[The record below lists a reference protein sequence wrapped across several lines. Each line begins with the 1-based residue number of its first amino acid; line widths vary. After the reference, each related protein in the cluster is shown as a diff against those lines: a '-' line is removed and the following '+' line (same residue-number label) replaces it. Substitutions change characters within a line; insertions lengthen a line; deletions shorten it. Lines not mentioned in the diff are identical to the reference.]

1 MLLIGGICA
10 AYGGYLLSACYKP
23 EMDMNYFMERLN
35 IVAGQPFANY
45 WNAYSLK
52 AVVGAVFV
60 YAIAMLMYITSRRN
74 YMPGKEFGTAVFA
87 NPRQITKKFGD
98 KEEGR
103 NRILSQN
110 LRMSMDTRKT
120 RLNLNFLVI
129 GGSGAGKTLFMV
141 KPNLMQLTSSFIIT
155 DPKGEIARC
164 CSGFLIAHGY
174 RVRILNLVEMEHS
187 NGYNPFRYI
196 RSETDIVKLIT
207 NLIANTTPKNAQ
219 SNDPFWEKA
228 ESLYLQAIFLYVWM
242 ECPPKERNFR
252 TVLKLLNEAEVHADG
267 SPSDLDRRFRRL
279 ERKKGSSHPAI
290 IQYNKVVRG
299 AGDTVRS
306 IIISANA
313 RLGILENP
321 QILRILDSDE
331 MDIEEIGTGV
341 DGDKNKKTALFC
353 VIPDSDKSYNFL
365 VGMLYSQIFQELY
378 YQADFNFNG
387 RLPIHVTFMLD
398 EFANVALPDDF
409 CSLLST
415 MRSREISCIIIIQNL
430 AQIKALFKDTWE
442 TIPGNCDTLI
452 YLGGNE
458 QSTHK
463 YVSESLGKGTIDK
476 RSSGETKGKNG
487 SSSHNFDV
495 LGRELLT
502 PDETRKLNNDQCIV
516 LIRGCDPIIDRK
528 YNTFKH
534 PLFKESE
541 DGGAPPYIHDI
552 SMAHVSE
559 NVKLLNE
566 ESLKFYEKKKQ
577 NGEPV
582 HILEISVEELLAA
595 DTIPEKIFTEG
606 ELEANRKEA
615 GQSVKGIR
623 KSHPDIRKKEESGGN
638 AAKSSSSSI
647 NSRQPE
653 EEALFE
659 LLAKNP
665 YSDEQLEEIRIAIG
679 SGIPYKEVLIIADIQ
694 NTAEQMKKLR
704 LSFTKDT
711 GN

>member
-1 MLLIGGICA
+1 MLLAGGIFA
-10 AYGGYLLSACYKP
+10 AYAGYLLNACYKP
-23 EMDMNYFMERLN
+23 GMDINYLMERLN
-35 IVAGQPFANY
+35 TVMGKPFANY
-45 WNAYSLK
+45 WNGTSIK
-52 AVVGAVFV
+52 GIVGAVFV
-60 YAIAMLMYITSRRN
+60 YLIAMLMYMTSQKK

-87 NPRQITKKFGD
+87 NPVQVSKKFAD
-98 KEEGR
+98 KDEGK

-110 LRMSMDTRKT
+110 LRMSMNTRMT

-141 KPNLMQLTSSFIIT
+141 KPNLMAMTSSFIIT

-164 CSGFLIAHGY
+164 CSGFLTAHGY
-174 RVRILNLVEMEHS
+174 RVRILNLVEMERS

-207 NLIANTTPKNAQ
+207 NLIANTTPKNSS

-252 TVLKLLNEAEVHADG
+252 MVLKLLNEAEVHADG

-321 QILRILDSDE
+321 QILRVLDSDE
-331 MDIEEIGTGV
+331 MDIPEIGTGV

-378 YQADFNFNG
+378 YQADFNYNG

-487 SSSHNFDV
+487 SSSRNYDV

-528 YNTFKH
+528 FNTFKH
-534 PLFKESE
+534 PLFKETE
-541 DGGAPPYIHDI
+541 DGGAPPYIHDV
-552 SMAHVSE
+552 SMAQRQE
-559 NVKLLNE
+559 NVKFLSE
-566 ESLKFYEKKKQ
+566 ESLKYYEKKKQ

-582 HILEISVEELLAA
+582 HILELSADELFAA
-595 DTIPEKIFTEG
+595 NPIPEKIFTDK
-606 ELEANRKEA
+606 ELEENRKEA
-615 GQSVKGIR
+615 GEPVKEV
-623 KSHPDIRKKEESGGN
+623 RKKSRNIPEKAKKESN
-638 AAKSSSSSI
+638 QAD
-647 NSRQPE
+647 
-653 EEALFE
+653 EEALFK
-659 LLAKNP
+659 LLAANP

-679 SGIPYKEVLIIADIQ
+679 SGIAYKDIVQIADIG
-694 NTAEQMKKLR
+694 NTAERMKELR
-704 LSFTKDT
+704 LEFTKDT
-711 GN
+711 ANP

>member
-1 MLLIGGICA
+1 MLVTGGIAA
-10 AYGGYLLSACYKP
+10 AYGGYLLNACYKP
-23 EMDMNYFMERLN
+23 GVDINSFMEQFN
-35 IVAGQPFANY
+35 VVTSAPFANY
-45 WNAYSLK
+45 WDESSIRLM
-52 AVVGAVFV
+52 VGAVFV
-60 YAIAMLMYITSRRN
+60 YTLAILMYLTSQKN
-74 YMPGKEFGTAVFA
+74 YMPGKEYGTAVFA
-87 NPRQITKKFGD
+87 DPKQVTKRFAD
-98 KEEGR
+98 KEESK

-120 RLNLNFLVI
+120 RLNLNYLVI

-164 CSGFLIAHGY
+164 CSGFLISHGY

-207 NLIANTTPKNAQ
+207 NLIANTTPKNAS

-242 ECPPKERNFR
+242 ECSPKERNFR
-252 TVLKLLNEAEVHADG
+252 MVLKLLNEAEVHADG

-279 ERKKGSSHPAI
+279 ERKKGDAHPAL

-331 MDIEEIGTGV
+331 MDIPEIGTGI

-378 YQADFNFNG
+378 YQADFHYNG

-398 EFANVALPDDF
+398 EFSNVALPDDF

-442 TIPGNCDTLI
+442 TVPGNCDTLI

-458 QSTHK
+458 QTTHK
-463 YVSESLGKGTIDK
+463 YISESLGKGTIDK
-476 RSSGETKGKNG
+476 RSSGETKGRNG
-487 SSSHNFDV
+487 SSSRNYDV

-502 PDETRKLNNDQCIV
+502 PDETRKLDNHECII
-516 LIRGCDPIIDRK
+516 LIRGCDPVIDRK

-541 DGGAPPYIHDI
+541 DGGAPPYVHDI
-552 SMAHVSE
+552 KEAQKRDMVRFLSAD
-559 NVKLLNE
+559 
-566 ESLKFYEKKKQ
+566 SLQYFKKKKQ
-577 NGEPV
+577 DGEPV
-582 HILEISVEELLAA
+582 HILELSLEEVFASSP
-595 DTIPEKIFTEG
+595 IPEKIFKEE

-615 GQSVKGIR
+615 GRSIKEIR
-623 KSHPDIRKKEESGGN
+623 KNHQDHSEKEGG
-638 AAKSSSSSI
+638 ADS
-647 NSRQPE
+647 QQ
-653 EEALFE
+653 EEAELFD
-659 LLAKNP
+659 LLSKNP
-665 YSDEQLEEIRIAIG
+665 YSDAQLEVIRAAV
-679 SGIPYKEVLIIADIQ
+679 SDGIPYKDILVIADIR
-694 NTAEQMKKLR
+694 NTSDQMQELR
-704 LSFTKDT
+704 MRYAKDA
-711 GN
+711 NS

>member
-1 MLLIGGICA
+1 
-10 AYGGYLLSACYKP
+10 
-23 EMDMNYFMERLN
+23 
-35 IVAGQPFANY
+35 
-45 WNAYSLK
+45 
-52 AVVGAVFV
+52 
-60 YAIAMLMYITSRRN
+60 
-74 YMPGKEFGTAVFA
+74 
-87 NPRQITKKFGD
+87 
-98 KEEGR
+98 
-103 NRILSQN
+103 
-110 LRMSMDTRKT
+110 
-120 RLNLNFLVI
+120 
-129 GGSGAGKTLFMV
+129 MV

-174 RVRILNLVEMEHS
+174 RVRILNLVQMENS

-228 ESLYLQAIFLYVWM
+228 ESLYLQAIFLYVWK
-242 ECPPKERNFR
+242 ECPPEERNFR
-252 TVLKLLNEAEVHADG
+252 TVLKLLNEAEVNADG
-267 SPSDLDRRFRRL
+267 SPSELDRRFRRL
-279 ERKKGSSHPAI
+279 ERKKGSSHAAV

-321 QILRILDSDE
+321 QILRILDKDE

-378 YQADFNFNG
+378 YQADFNYNG
-387 RLPIHVTFMLD
+387 RLPVHVTFMLD

-476 RSSGETKGKNG
+476 RSSGETKGRNG
-487 SSSHNFDV
+487 SSSRNYDV

-502 PDETRKLNNDQCIV
+502 PDETRKLKNNQCVV
-516 LIRGCDPIIDRK
+516 LIRGYDPIMDRK
-528 YNTFKH
+528 FNTFKH

-541 DGGAPPYIHDI
+541 DGGAPPYVHHI
-552 SMAHVSE
+552 E
-559 NVKLLNE
+559 ETRKTGNVQLLNE
-566 ESLKFYEKKKQ
+566 VSLEFYKRKKE

-582 HILEISVEELLAA
+582 HILELSADELFAA
-595 DTIPEKIFTEG
+595 NPIPEKIFSKS
-606 ELEANRKEA
+606 ELEENRKA
-615 GQSVKGIR
+615 FRPHV
-623 KSHPDIRKKEESGGN
+623 
-638 AAKSSSSSI
+638 KSS
-647 NSRQPE
+647 
-653 EEALFE
+653 
-659 LLAKNP
+659 
-665 YSDEQLEEIRIAIG
+665 
-679 SGIPYKEVLIIADIQ
+679 
-694 NTAEQMKKLR
+694 
-704 LSFTKDT
+704 
-711 GN
+711 

>member
-1 MLLIGGICA
+1 MQGWH
-10 AYGGYLLSACYKP
+10 S
-23 EMDMNYFMERLN
+23 
-35 IVAGQPFANY
+35 
-45 WNAYSLK
+45 S
-52 AVVGAVFV
+52 
-60 YAIAMLMYITSRRN
+60 
-74 YMPGKEFGTAVFA
+74 
-87 NPRQITKKFGD
+87 
-98 KEEGR
+98 
-103 NRILSQN
+103 
-110 LRMSMDTRKT
+110 
-120 RLNLNFLVI
+120 
-129 GGSGAGKTLFMV
+129 LFMV

-174 RVRILNLVEMEHS
+174 RVRILNLVQMENS

-228 ESLYLQAIFLYVWM
+228 ESLYLQAIFLYVWK
-242 ECPPKERNFR
+242 ECPPEERNFR
-252 TVLKLLNEAEVHADG
+252 TVLKLLNEAEVNADG
-267 SPSDLDRRFRRL
+267 SPSELDRRFRRL
-279 ERKKGSSHPAI
+279 ERKKGSSHAAV

-321 QILRILDSDE
+321 QILRILDKDE

-378 YQADFNFNG
+378 YQADFNYNG
-387 RLPIHVTFMLD
+387 RLPVHVTFMLD

-476 RSSGETKGKNG
+476 RSSGETKGRNG
-487 SSSHNFDV
+487 SSSRNYDV

-502 PDETRKLNNDQCIV
+502 PDETRKLKNNQCVV
-516 LIRGCDPIIDRK
+516 LIRGYDPIMDRK
-528 YNTFKH
+528 FNTFKH

-541 DGGAPPYIHDI
+541 DGGAPPYVHHIEETRKTGK
-552 SMAHVSE
+552 VQ
-559 NVKLLNE
+559 LLNE
-566 ESLKFYEKKKQ
+566 VSLEFYKRKKE

-582 HILEISVEELLAA
+582 HILELSADELFAA
-595 DTIPEKIFTEG
+595 NPIPEKIFSKS
-606 ELEANRKEA
+606 ELEENRKA
-615 GQSVKGIR
+615 FRPHVKEVMERTEDNSQKRSNENTTGR
-623 KSHPDIRKKEESGGN
+623 GGK
-638 AAKSSSSSI
+638 AV
-647 NSRQPE
+647 RMQE

-659 LLAKNP
+659 LLSKNP
-665 YSDEQLEEIRIAIG
+665 YSPDQLEEIRQAIG
-679 SGIPYKEVLIIADIQ
+679 AGIPYKNVLAIADIH
-694 NTAEQMKKLR
+694 NTAEQMKELR
-704 LSFTKDT
+704 QKFTKDT
-711 GN
+711 AG

>member
-1 MLLIGGICA
+1 MLLTGGICA

-23 EMDMNYFMERLN
+23 GMDMNYFMERLD
-35 IVAGQPFANY
+35 IVAGQPFADY
-45 WNAYSLK
+45 WNVYSLK
-52 AVVGAVFV
+52 AVAGAVFV
-60 YAIAMLMYITSRRN
+60 YAVAMLMYVTSRKN

-87 NPRQITKKFGD
+87 DPRQITKKFGD
-98 KEEGR
+98 KDEGK

-110 LRMSMDTRKT
+110 LRMSMNTRKT

-279 ERKKGSSHPAI
+279 ERKKGSSHPAL

-387 RLPIHVTFMLD
+387 RLPVHVTFMLD
-398 EFANVALPDDF
+398 EFAN
-409 CSLLST
+409 
-415 MRSREISCIIIIQNL
+415 
-430 AQIKALFKDTWE
+430 E
-442 TIPGNCDTLI
+442 T
-452 YLGGNE
+452 
-458 QSTHK
+458 
-463 YVSESLGKGTIDK
+463 
-476 RSSGETKGKNG
+476 
-487 SSSHNFDV
+487 
-495 LGRELLT
+495 
-502 PDETRKLNNDQCIV
+502 
-516 LIRGCDPIIDRK
+516 
-528 YNTFKH
+528 
-534 PLFKESE
+534 
-541 DGGAPPYIHDI
+541 
-552 SMAHVSE
+552 
-559 NVKLLNE
+559 
-566 ESLKFYEKKKQ
+566 
-577 NGEPV
+577 
-582 HILEISVEELLAA
+582 
-595 DTIPEKIFTEG
+595 
-606 ELEANRKEA
+606 
-615 GQSVKGIR
+615 
-623 KSHPDIRKKEESGGN
+623 
-638 AAKSSSSSI
+638 
-647 NSRQPE
+647 
-653 EEALFE
+653 
-659 LLAKNP
+659 
-665 YSDEQLEEIRIAIG
+665 QL
-679 SGIPYKEVLIIADIQ
+679 
-694 NTAEQMKKLR
+694 
-704 LSFTKDT
+704 
-711 GN
+711 

>member
-1 MLLIGGICA
+1 MLITGGIAA
-10 AYGGYLLSACYKP
+10 AYGGYLLNACYKQGV
-23 EMDMNYFMERLN
+23 DINSFMERFN
-35 IVAGQPFANY
+35 VVTSAPFANY
-45 WNAYSLK
+45 WDESSIKLM
-52 AVVGAVFV
+52 VGAVFAYV
-60 YAIAMLMYITSRRN
+60 IAILMYLTGQKN
-74 YMPGKEFGTAVFA
+74 YMPGKEYGTAVFA
-87 NPRQITKKFGD
+87 EPKLVSKKFAD
-98 KEEGR
+98 KEESR

-120 RLNLNFLVI
+120 RLNLNYLVI

-164 CSGFLIAHGY
+164 CSGFLISHGY

-207 NLIANTTPKNAQ
+207 NLIANTTPKNAS

-242 ECPPKERNFR
+242 ECSPEERNFR

-279 ERKKGSSHPAI
+279 ERKKGGSHPAL

-331 MDIEEIGTGV
+331 MDIPEIGTGI

-378 YQADFNFNG
+378 YQADFHYNG

-398 EFANVALPDDF
+398 EFSNVALPDDF

-463 YVSESLGKGTIDK
+463 YISESLGKGTIDK
-476 RSSGETKGKNG
+476 RSSGETKGRNG
-487 SSSHNFDV
+487 SSSRNYDV
-495 LGRELLT
+495 LGRDM
-502 PDETRKLNNDQCIV
+502 P
-516 LIRGCDPIIDRK
+516 
-528 YNTFKH
+528 Y
-534 PLFKESE
+534 LF
-541 DGGAPPYIHDI
+541 
-552 SMAHVSE
+552 V
-559 NVKLLNE
+559 
-566 ESLKFYEKKKQ
+566 
-577 NGEPV
+577 
-582 HILEISVEELLAA
+582 
-595 DTIPEKIFTEG
+595 
-606 ELEANRKEA
+606 
-615 GQSVKGIR
+615 
-623 KSHPDIRKKEESGGN
+623 
-638 AAKSSSSSI
+638 KSSV
-647 NSRQPE
+647 
-653 EEALFE
+653 A
-659 LLAKNP
+659 
-665 YSDEQLEEIRIAIG
+665 
-679 SGIPYKEVLIIADIQ
+679 
-694 NTAEQMKKLR
+694 
-704 LSFTKDT
+704 
-711 GN
+711 

>member
-1 MLLIGGICA
+1 MLITGGIAA
-10 AYGGYLLSACYKP
+10 AYGGYLLNACYKQGV
-23 EMDMNYFMERLN
+23 DINSFMERFN
-35 IVAGQPFANY
+35 VVTSAPFANY
-45 WNAYSLK
+45 WDESSIKLM
-52 AVVGAVFV
+52 VGAVFAYV
-60 YAIAMLMYITSRRN
+60 IAILMYLTGQKN
-74 YMPGKEFGTAVFA
+74 YMPGKEYGTAVFA
-87 NPRQITKKFGD
+87 EPKLVSKKFAD
-98 KEEGR
+98 KEESR

-120 RLNLNFLVI
+120 RLNLNYLVI

-164 CSGFLIAHGY
+164 CSGFLISHGY

-207 NLIANTTPKNAQ
+207 NLIANTTPKNAS

-242 ECPPKERNFR
+242 ECSPEERNFR

-279 ERKKGSSHPAI
+279 ERKKGGSHPAL

-331 MDIEEIGTGV
+331 MDIPEIGTGI

-378 YQADFNFNG
+378 YQADFHYNG

-398 EFANVALPDDF
+398 EFSNVALPDDF

-463 YVSESLGKGTIDK
+463 YISESLGKGTIDK
-476 RSSGETKGKNG
+476 RSSGETKGRNG
-487 SSSHNFDV
+487 SSSRNYDV

-502 PDETRKLNNDQCIV
+502 PDETRKLDNHECII
-516 LIRGCDPIIDRK
+516 LIRGCDPVIDRK
-528 YNTFKH
+528 YNTFQH

-541 DGGAPPYIHDI
+541 DGGAPP
-552 SMAHVSE
+552 M
-559 NVKLLNE
+559 
-566 ESLKFYEKKKQ
+566 
-577 NGEPV
+577 
-582 HILEISVEELLAA
+582 
-595 DTIPEKIFTEG
+595 
-606 ELEANRKEA
+606 
-615 GQSVKGIR
+615 
-623 KSHPDIRKKEESGGN
+623 
-638 AAKSSSSSI
+638 
-647 NSRQPE
+647 
-653 EEALFE
+653 
-659 LLAKNP
+659 
-665 YSDEQLEEIRIAIG
+665 
-679 SGIPYKEVLIIADIQ
+679 
-694 NTAEQMKKLR
+694 
-704 LSFTKDT
+704 
-711 GN
+711 